1 MFACVHYICCSI
13 DSSANQSPSG
23 DIEHDGKYCPLCV
36 TFQLLLSVHYNQ
48 NRILKDCKN
57 IYDAAVTT

>member
-23 DIEHDGKYCPLCV
+23 DIEHDGKYCLLCAALK
-36 TFQLLLSVHYNQ
+36 LLLSV
-48 NRILKDCKN
+48 
-57 IYDAAVTT
+57 TTKIEF